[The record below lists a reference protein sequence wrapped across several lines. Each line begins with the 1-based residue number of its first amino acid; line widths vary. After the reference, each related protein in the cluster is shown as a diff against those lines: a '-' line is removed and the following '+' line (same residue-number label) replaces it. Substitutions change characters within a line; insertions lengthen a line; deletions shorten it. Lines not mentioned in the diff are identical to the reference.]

1 MWVSFP
7 TQSTGLRDGEE
18 MAYRRQEKVVTGGNM
33 KSSWVTKT
41 AAIQFTNSSLYLSV
55 IVTIRL
61 YNKPSLNSVAY
72 AI

>member
-18 MAYRRQEKVVTGGNM
+18 MAYRRQEKAGTGGNM
-33 KSSWVTKT
+33 NSSWVTKA

-55 IVTIRL
+55 IVTMRL